1 MQPQLNSAGCGGPV
15 AVMVMLTTATLPSR
29 PFVCQWPVR
38 LSKESSGCGGWP
50 RRGPMLLAAGTEERP
65 AQRQAEDLVA
75 AVEAAAGVRARE
87 RPARRDLGPVDRQ
100 RDVIRCLRARRERE
114 GGDERDD
121 ELSHL
126 RSSRTAYPFPET
138 WNLTPGLRVLSGM
151 RVLAAALIVTAVA
164 SGGLQPARDLRAPR
178 AVHTAT
184 VLPDGRVLVAGGCV
198 DPGCESPTATT
209 ELYDP
214 VKRRSV
220 VGPRLSRPLVG
231 HAAIAL
237 RDGSVLVL
245 GGWSGR
251 VPTASAERL
260 VGGRFV
266 ATGSMLSPRGG
277 FTATRLRDG
286 RVLVVGGSSG
296 SEALASAELYDPE
309 SGSFVATGSLA
320 RSREAHS
327 ATLLRDGRVLVVGG
341 SDGADVLRTAEIYDP
356 TTGRF
361 SPTGPLS
368 APRHKHAA
376 VVLRDGRVLV
386 VGGSDARDFRGRY
399 RSTEVWSADDASIPP
414 RAGAAGAAFQDPRC
428 CCAPGLR
435 RRARRGRRR
444 DSGAPASGRSLRRG
458 RRARG
463 RAHVR
468 DRDRAAGWE
477 RSRRRRLRRIDHA
490 NCRHLALSLG
500 LSVRLSA
507 PTAAGWPNGLAAPVL
522 PGSFHDRN
530 RSPAPSQRRARA
542 RAGGLRWALRAA
554 SRRLRFLG
562 SKPRL
567 LEPDLG
573 LLVDVGRAGREA
585 VIAIDPETG

>member
-1 MQPQLNSAGCGGPV
+1 
-15 AVMVMLTTATLPSR
+15 
-29 PFVCQWPVR
+29 
-38 LSKESSGCGGWP
+38 
-50 RRGPMLLAAGTEERP
+50 
-65 AQRQAEDLVA
+65 
-75 AVEAAAGVRARE
+75 
-87 RPARRDLGPVDRQ
+87 
-100 RDVIRCLRARRERE
+100 
-114 GGDERDD
+114 
-121 ELSHL
+121 
-126 RSSRTAYPFPET
+126 
-138 WNLTPGLRVLSGM
+138 M

-399 RSTEVWSADDASIPP
+399 RSTEVWSPTTRRFRPGPALREPRFKIPDAVVRLGSGDVLVAGGGETVERLRPGG
-414 RAGAAGAAFQDPRC
+414 RFVEDGELGAALMFA
-428 CCAPGLR
+428 
-435 RRARRGRRR
+435 
-444 DSGAPASGRSLRRG
+444 
-458 RRARG
+458 
-463 RAHVR
+463 
-468 DRDRAAGWE
+468 
-477 RSRRRRLRRIDHA
+477 
-490 NCRHLALSLG
+490 
-500 LSVRLSA
+500 
-507 PTAAGWPNGLAAPVL
+507 TATVL
-522 PGSFHDRN
+522 PGGSVLV
-530 RSPAPSQRRARA
+530 
-542 RAGGLRWALRAA
+542 AGGYDE
-554 SRRLRFLG
+554 SIT
-562 SKPRL
+562 PT
-567 LEPDLG
+567 
-573 LLVDVGRAGREA
+573 AGTWLYRS
-585 VIAIDPETG
+585 G